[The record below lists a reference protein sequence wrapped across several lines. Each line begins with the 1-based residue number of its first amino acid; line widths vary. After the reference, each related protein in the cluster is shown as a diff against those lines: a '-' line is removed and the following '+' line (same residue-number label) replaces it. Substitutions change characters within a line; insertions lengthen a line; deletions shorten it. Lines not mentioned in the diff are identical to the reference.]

1 MIQLFMF
8 VIYVFAILK
17 VRSTACNL
25 IQVEFGSHSWLIT
38 YVIRKGPGGKSACW
52 KAAHGNFGRNSTTPL
67 CSVWIDWGASSHS
80 KRSQGM
86 TGVWRSR
93 LMLGRVAPSHYRLE
107 HIDQIDSD
115 CKFIWM
121 EHVWKFDGLVGE
133 LPRHSYILK
142 HHLFLVHL
150 RYNSHKL
157 QRFVA
162 LEARTVG
169 WPQKYWHLNDP
180 HCLGL
185 AKGGKFWTKMEYKQ
199 TMLQS

>member
-8 VIYVFAILK
+8 VIYLFAILK

-38 YVIRKGPGGKSACW
+38 YVIRKGPLPMAIFAGTLQLRCAV
-52 KAAHGNFGRNSTTPL
+52 FGS
-67 CSVWIDWGASSHS
+67 IGGASSHS

-115 CKFIWM
+115 CQFIWM
-121 EHVWKFDGLVGE
+121 EHVWIFDGLAGE
-133 LPRHSYILK
+133 LPTPDILK

-162 LEARTVG
+162 LEAR
-169 WPQKYWHLNDP
+169 
-180 HCLGL
+180 CL
-185 AKGGKFWTKMEYKQ
+185 K
-199 TMLQS
+199 

>member
-1 MIQLFMF
+1 MLSGKDPEVSQHVEKLPMAIFAGTLQLRCA
-8 VIYVFAILK
+8 V
-17 VRSTACNL
+17 
-25 IQVEFGSHSWLIT
+25 FGSI
-38 YVIRKGPGGKSACW
+38 G
-52 KAAHGNFGRNSTTPL
+52 
-67 CSVWIDWGASSHS
+67 GASSHS

-121 EHVWKFDGLVGE
+121 EHVWKFDGLVRE

-185 AKGGKFWTKMEYKQ
+185 AKGGEFGTKMEYKQ